1 MPTLLWEP
9 PAELVE
15 RAVMTR
21 YMRERGFE
29 RYADLWQWSVHDVDG
44 FWASIWDFFGVAGS
58 YDRVLASRAMP
69 GAQWFP
75 GAEVNYA

>member
-21 YMRERGFE
+21 YMRERGLGTYE
-29 RYADLWQWSVHDVDG
+29 ELWRWSVTDLDG
-44 FWASIWDFFGVAGS
+44 F
-58 YDRVLASRAMP
+58 
-69 GAQWFP
+69 
-75 GAEVNYA
+75 

>member
-21 YMRERGFE
+21 YMRERGFDSYE
-29 RYADLWQWSVHDVDG
+29 DLWRWSVTDLDG
-44 FWASIWDFFGVAGS
+44 FWGSIWDFFGVQGV
-58 YDRVLASRAMP
+58 YDRVLGSRQMP
-69 GAQWFP
+69 GAEWLP
-75 GAEVNYA
+75 